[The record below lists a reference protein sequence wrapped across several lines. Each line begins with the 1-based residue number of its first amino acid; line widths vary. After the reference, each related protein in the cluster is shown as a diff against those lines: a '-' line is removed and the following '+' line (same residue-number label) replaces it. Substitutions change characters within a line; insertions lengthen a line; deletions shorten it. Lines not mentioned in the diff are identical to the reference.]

1 MFTNKETVIN
11 LVNTTLNLGLHKK
24 LPQGASTNP
33 RIKRLG
39 RKYTQFINS
48 SIFLKSRKLDMQVLM
63 LFIEY
68 PNRINRF

>member
-24 LPQGASTNP
+24 TSSRRFNESKNQ
-33 RIKRLG
+33 KV
-39 RKYTQFINS
+39 RKYTQLINS
-48 SIFLKSRKLDMQVLM
+48 SIFLKNRKLDMQVLM

-68 PNRINRF
+68 PNRINRS